1 MAVQQWSLDAAHS
14 IVGFW
19 VRHLMVT
26 KIHGKFNRW
35 AGTLEIDDQEPARS
49 RVEVQ
54 IETASIDTN
63 EPQRDGH
70 LRSGDFFEVDRY
82 PQITFK
88 STSVERTG
96 EGRYRVYG
104 DLTIRGVTRQVKLEV
119 EDAGRARH
127 PMTGDLRAGFSART
141 SIQRAD
147 FGLTWNALLE
157 AGGVAVSDKV
167 EIELEVQAFRPA

>member
-1 MAVQQWSLDAAHS
+1 MAVQQWSLDLAHS

-35 AGTLEIDDQEPARS
+35 SGTLEIDEQDPS
-49 RVEVQ
+49 RCKVEVQ
-54 IETASIDTN
+54 IETASVDTN

-70 LRSGDFFEVDRY
+70 LRSADFFEVDKY
-82 PQITFK
+82 PHITFK
-88 STSVERTG
+88 STSVGRTG
-96 EGRYRVYG
+96 EGRYELRG
-104 DLTIRGVTRQVKLEV
+104 DLTIRGITRPVKLDV
-119 EDAGRARH
+119 EDAGRAKH

-141 SIQRAD
+141 SIQRSD
-147 FGLTWNALLE
+147 FGLKWNALLE

-167 EIELEVQAFRPA
+167 EIDLEIQAFRPA